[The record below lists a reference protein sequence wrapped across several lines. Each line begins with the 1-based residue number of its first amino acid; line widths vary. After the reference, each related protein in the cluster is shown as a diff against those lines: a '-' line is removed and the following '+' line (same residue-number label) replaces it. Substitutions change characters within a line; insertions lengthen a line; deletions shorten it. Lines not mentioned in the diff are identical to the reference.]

1 MSILQIP
8 HARPRVIL
16 FDWHATLVDT
26 LDAMY
31 YALDEV
37 IPRLGPLGL
46 LDELLPPSQ
55 SKTLEDAKLVKYV
68 REHASLH
75 PKIKAQRRLS
85 RTDIFEVLFGANQ
98 NAKAR
103 AHQAFDESYE
113 RYFGAVRPME
123 AGARERLLALRG
135 LGLQLG
141 VLSNRARRFMA
152 HELYTVD
159 GSGWHEIFDT
169 MVCGDDVS
177 HRKPHPDL
185 ILKALAN
192 LDARVDESCWY
203 LGDSTTDVV
212 AAKAAGVSALFYNG
226 AGWDRHWIDKIFPGT
241 VRHPH
246 VPDAVIADLDELLA
260 LAQRLHA
267 IATPAAEPVPTRPH

>member
-26 LDAMY
+26 MDAMY

-37 IPRLGPLGL
+37 LPRLGPLGL
-46 LDELLPPSQ
+46 IEHLVPPGK

-75 PKIKAQRRLS
+75 PKIKAERRIS
-85 RTDIFEVLFGANQ
+85 RTDIFELLFGDNQ
-98 NAKAR
+98 DAKAR
-103 AHQAFDESYE
+103 AHRAFDESYE
-113 RYFGAVRPME
+113 RYFGAVKPME
-123 AGARERLLALRG
+123 ADARQHLDALHG
-135 LGLQLG
+135 LGLKLG

-159 GSGWHEIFDT
+159 GSGWHDIFDT
-169 MVCGDDVS
+169 MICGDDVAR
-177 HRKPHPDL
+177 RKPHPDL
-185 ILKALAN
+185 ILKALEELGAP
-192 LDARVDESCWY
+192 VDESCWY

-212 AAKAAGVSALFYNG
+212 AAKAAGVTALFYNG
-226 AGWDRHWIDKIFPGT
+226 AGWDTHWIDKIFPGT
-241 VRHPH
+241 IRHPE
-246 VPDAVIADLDELLA
+246 VPDAVLANLQELEQLARRLLA
-260 LAQRLHA
+260 IQ
-267 IATPAAEPVPTRPH
+267 VPPDTTTTA